1 MTRRTGGGAPRSRAG
16 PWPPPDLPSPYR
28 DESRQDGGSPM
39 VITRERLAGAMTP
52 EQYIAQM
59 RENRELFEANLAA
72 ARFTAEERAPFEA
85 LPRPLTVLVLTE
97 DWCGDSNANLPMVV
111 ALARQTGKLDLR
123 ILTREGNEDIAD
135 RYQLADGRN
144 HIPTYIVLDEELGEI
159 GHFIERPAALT
170 EKLGEFRR
178 DWFAAHP

>member
-1 MTRRTGGGAPRSRAG
+1 
-16 PWPPPDLPSPYR
+16 
-28 DESRQDGGSPM
+28 M
-39 VITRERLAGAMTP
+39 VITPERLAGAMTP
-52 EQYIAQM
+52 EQYMAQM
-59 RENRELFEANLAA
+59 RESRELFEANLAA

-85 LPRPLTVLVLTE
+85 LDRPLTVLVLTE

-111 ALARQTGKLDLR
+111 ALARQTGGLDLR

-159 GHFIERPAALT
+159 GRASCRERV
-170 EKLGEFRR
+170 
-178 DWFAAHP
+178 